1 MKKKALTKKNYIA
14 IAIITAAI
22 GGWFWYS
29 NNKEEIKEKV
39 VETVIE
45 KTVSNVVDQ
54 TANDVKEKT
63 IEKITDLINNK

>member
-29 NNKEEIKEKV
+29 NNKEEIKEK
-39 VETVIE
+39 
-45 KTVSNVVDQ
+45 
-54 TANDVKEKT
+54 T